1 MGARER
7 MKPRSFVRSFVAKS
21 RREVADASRCAA
33 RRVASYPF
41 FHFWRRVTPR
51 RARAMAPS
59 SRAFGWLVALTL
71 ALAHVARAPGGRGGV
86 VDVASRTRNDD
97 GAFVLYVELEFTNAR
112 AAEALVRAW
121 RECAD
126 WCRTHERGLL
136 HYEISQSNRDELK
149 YSIFERYASE
159 RDYAETHKA
168 TEAYKTFRPKMQA
181 LQDAGELKVSGSS
194 FFELGH
200 GFVS

>member
-1 MGARER
+1 M
-7 MKPRSFVRSFVAKS
+7 
-21 RREVADASRCAA
+21 
-33 RRVASYPF
+33 
-41 FHFWRRVTPR
+41 T
-51 RARAMAPS
+51 PS
-59 SRAFGWLVALTL
+59 SRWRSSIGWLVAL
-71 ALAHVARAPGGRGGV
+71 ALAIGHVARAPDGRGGV
-86 VDVASRTRNDD
+86 VDVASRKRNDD

-112 AAEALVRAW
+112 AAKELVRAW

-126 WCRTHERGLL
+126 WCRTRERGLL
-136 HYEISQSNRDELK
+136 HYEISQSNKDELT

-159 RDYAETHKA
+159 RAYAETHKA

-181 LQDAGELKVSGSS
+181 LQDAGELKVSGAS